1 MSIPNSIDSIES
13 DGIVYD
19 IEDRD
24 ALRETV
30 KVTSIDS
37 TTTNNQIPTA
47 KAVYEALP
55 TASLFED
62 ASNKVTSVDEDST
75 DEQYAS
81 AKCTYTLIELL
92 EERLENI

>member
-1 MSIPNSIDSIES
+1 MSVQNIIDSVES
-13 DGIVYD
+13 DGLVYD
-19 IEDRD
+19 IEDKN

-37 TTTNNQIPTA
+37 TSTNNQIPTA

-55 TASLFED
+55 PAPLFED
-62 ASNKVTSVDEDST
+62 ISNKVTSVDEDST

-81 AKCTYTLIELL
+81 AKCTYTLIDLL
-92 EERLENI
+92 EQRLEDI